1 MNGSS
6 PSHPQ
11 PTISGGLPSELKQ
24 LIDLESKSIGDSTS
38 DTKSMDENKTDDE
51 KTSSLQMPVKNDA
64 YTANRER
71 EASWYNPGEGATK
84 PSYVEETFLVATAP
98 TAQSSSASRMDGLFL
113 KLDEDEGLL
122 GNQTRYDDRVCPSV
136 CLPVCLSLCQSVFK
150 TRTGRDISYKRRPG
164 TMMSASI
171 SVLSSIGLSVC
182 VCVRP
187 SVGRSICP
195 FVCLS
200 VYASIR
206 QSVRPSNRLSF
217 CLSVCLS
224 ASVSVCLYI
233 CICLSLLVCLST
245 DGCSVVPSSHIQRTF
260 VE

>member
-11 PTISGGLPSELKQ
+11 PTKSGGLPSELKQ

-38 DTKSMDENKTDDE
+38 DTKSMNENKTDDE

-84 PSYVEETFLVATAP
+84 PSYVEETVLVATAP

-171 SVLSSIGLSVC
+171 SVRSSVGLSVC
-182 VCVRP
+182 ASVRP
-187 SVGRSICP
+187 SVGA
-195 FVCLS
+195 S
-200 VYASIR
+200 VR
-206 QSVRPSNRLSF
+206 QSVRSSV
-217 CLSVCLS
+217 CLSVCLCIHP
-224 ASVSVCLYI
+224 SVRSSV
-233 CICLSLLVCLST
+233 
-245 DGCSVVPSSHIQRTF
+245 
-260 VE
+260 